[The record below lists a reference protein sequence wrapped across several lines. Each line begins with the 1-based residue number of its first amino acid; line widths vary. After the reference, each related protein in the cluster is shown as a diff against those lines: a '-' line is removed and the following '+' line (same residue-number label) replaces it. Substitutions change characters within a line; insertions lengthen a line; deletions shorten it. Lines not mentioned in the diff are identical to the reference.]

1 MSVASEGHHQKQLE
15 QEWIDAVEKA
25 IEEKSFAEME
35 EEILMFH
42 MECLIEYLV
51 RKGYTKDQIVTDD
64 VKTLG
69 KVAMLTCWRDLLI
82 KVISAKY
89 DIPEEHVL
97 ERVGKEIFP
106 TEETGDLF
114 DVN

>member
-1 MSVASEGHHQKQLE
+1 MSVASESHHQKELE
-15 QEWIDAVEKA
+15 QELIDKT
-25 IEEKSFAEME
+25 IEDKSPAEME

-64 VKTLG
+64 IKTLG

-82 KVISAKY
+82 KIISVKY

-97 ERVGKEIFP
+97 ELVGKEIFP
-106 TEETGDLF
+106 TENTGSIF
-114 DVN
+114 DAD